1 MLIENLKIKD
11 FLSAFNM
18 NLKTPVELWNSEQ
31 ISALSQVITI
41 FIGFFLIFF
50 VYHNAKRDNILKS
63 YIFMNLSMIVWTIGL
78 TFENISNAS
87 TYLTRFGP
95 LWFSYLGIC
104 TMGPGWLVFCMF
116 LTENKWAHKRKN
128 ILLLFIPHGIFY
140 ILLIT
145 NYFHQFM
152 YIAPKNE
159 RRSFGPGYY
168 ALFSII
174 VVYIV
179 AGLILLAKKQYI
191 EKQRIRHKIFFLVL
205 TALILLLNVILQVI
219 FNWKIEAKPL
229 LFVLFSSLFFFYGSF
244 RYNFFSIVP
253 VSFYSLIH
261 SMDDG
266 VLILDRDSNIV
277 SFNNSFSCLISK
289 KDLLKKNASVSGLV
303 DHLKEISKKTP
314 ETQLL
319 LHSILH
325 LEHKSDNCILNID
338 KTMMKFFKVDIQS
351 ISNKKGQL
359 LSRIILFSDITELNN
374 LNAELQLKNTEILCL
389 NQKLMDAN
397 EELLRQ
403 SLIMEEIAT
412 TNERNRILKELYTS
426 IENTFK
432 EILQITE
439 ICKRSLLNNDD
450 NVETQLKR
458 MIHTTMDGLNEIR
471 SSIYYQKNK
480 LIKNDIFVKT
490 LRSLITEKSIMNVE
504 IYFEGV
510 ERDIPYNIRYAI
522 FVTCREVLENSC
534 TKRKAKIVYIILR
547 LDKTRLNLIITDDG
561 KTINNHKYDRELQV
575 IKALCNHLGGMLN
588 FGLLD
593 DNQGFSLHMEL
604 PLASEL
610 ENI

>member
-11 FLSAFNM
+11 FFSAFNS
-18 NLKTPVELWNSEQ
+18 NIKTPVELWNAQQ

-50 VYHNAKRDNILKS
+50 VYYNAKRDNILKS

-78 TFENISNAS
+78 TFENISNSS
-87 TYLTRFGP
+87 TYFSRFGP

-104 TMGPGWLVFCMF
+104 TMGPGWLIFCMF
-116 LTENKWAHKRKN
+116 LTENKWAYKRKN
-128 ILLLFIPHGIFY
+128 ILLLFIPHVIFY
-140 ILLIT
+140 VLLLT
-145 NYFHQFM
+145 NHFHQFM
-152 YIAPKNE
+152 YIAPQNE

-168 ALFSII
+168 LLFFII

-179 AGLILLAKKQYI
+179 TGLILLAKNQY
-191 EKQRIRHKIFFLVL
+191 KDQQRLRHKMLFLIL
-205 TALILLLNVILQVI
+205 TAIILLLNVILQVV
-219 FNWKIEAKPL
+219 FNWNIETKPL
-229 LFVLFSSLFFFYGSF
+229 LFVLFSSLFFFYGSLC
-244 RYNFFSIVP
+244 YNFFSIVP
-253 VSFYSLIH
+253 VSFYSLIN

-266 VLILDRDSNIV
+266 VLILDKDSNIV
-277 SFNNSFSCLISK
+277 SYNNSFSDFISK

-303 DHLKEISKKTP
+303 EHLKEISKKTP

-325 LEHKSDNCILNID
+325 SENKSDNCILNID

-351 ISNKKGQL
+351 ICNKKGQL

-374 LNAELQLKNTEILCL
+374 LNLELQLKNNEILSL
-389 NQKLMDAN
+389 NQKLMAVN
-397 EELLRQ
+397 ENLLRQ
-403 SLIMEEIAT
+403 ALIMEEIAT

-432 EILQITE
+432 EILQITDKCRKS
-439 ICKRSLLNNDD
+439 ILSNDN
-450 NVETQLKR
+450 NVETQLKK
-458 MIHTTMDGLNEIR
+458 MIQTTMDGLNEIR

-480 LIKNDIFVKT
+480 FIENDIFVKT
-490 LRSLITEKSIMNVE
+490 LRKLITEKSVLNVE
-504 IYFEGV
+504 IYFEGI
-510 ERDIPYNIRYAI
+510 ERTIPYPIRYAI
-522 FVTCREVLENSC
+522 FVICREVLENSC
-534 TKRKAKIVYIILR
+534 TKRQAKIVYIILQ
-547 LDKTRLNLIITDDG
+547 LEETRFKLIITDDG
-561 KTINNHKYDRELQV
+561 KNTDNHKLDKELQLV
-575 IKALCNHLGGMLN
+575 KKLCTELGGTLN

-604 PLASEL
+604 PLGYEL